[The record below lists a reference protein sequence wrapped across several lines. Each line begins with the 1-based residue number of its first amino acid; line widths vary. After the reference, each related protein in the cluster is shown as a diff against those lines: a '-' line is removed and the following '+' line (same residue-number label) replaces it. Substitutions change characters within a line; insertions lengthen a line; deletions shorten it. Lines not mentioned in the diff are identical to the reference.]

1 MSKTLLKKEIHS
13 MTKAQLEEL
22 ILDAY
27 DFRKEIKQY
36 FDYFLNPNVEKLYDT
51 YSAAVCKELSRGK
64 RGNSKAR
71 ITVLRRLLR
80 EFAAY
85 RPGYDMEINLLV
97 YTIRRR
103 SACCASPTPS
113 AAASATCCCR
123 PSPWPTATLWPTRCS
138 SSSPPSSTAP
148 TPAPATSGSI
158 SSDVSRNIPPPDPSL
173 SGKFC

>member
-97 YTIRRR
+97 YTIRIAMAAERLLRFPNTLSSGIGDMLLQTLALADRNLVADNVLEQLTAILNSADTGTRYFRQYLQRR
-103 SACCASPTPS
+103 LEEYSPS
-113 AAASATCCCR
+113 
-123 PSPWPTATLWPTRCS
+123 
-138 SSSPPSSTAP
+138 
-148 TPAPATSGSI
+148 
-158 SSDVSRNIPPPDPSL
+158 
-173 SGKFC
+173 